1 MPLLAEELLEQLPRT
16 SVAAGRVWLLR
27 TETAKVMLEM
37 LAQGDNHI
45 PSLLAPWHETGTEEP
60 IMDRIAH
67 PAHPLSRL
75 AIRRVT
81 GGLRRFKRVNHRPS
95 RVSNIL
101 LIRGRAESCAAFQ
114 MECVQAPDTPFPF
127 SHFQN
132 TTLP

>member
-81 GGLRRFKRVNHRPS
+81 GGLRRFKRVNHPPS

-101 LIRGRAESCAAFQ
+101 RYAAEPNRVPLTIWSAYKHPIR
-114 MECVQAPDTPFPF
+114 PFPF